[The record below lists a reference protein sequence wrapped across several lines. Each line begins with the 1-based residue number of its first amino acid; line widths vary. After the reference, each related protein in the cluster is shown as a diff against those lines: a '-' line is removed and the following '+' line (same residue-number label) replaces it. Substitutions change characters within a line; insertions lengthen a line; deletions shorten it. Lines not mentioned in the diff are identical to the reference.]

1 MVIPPLTRKRASGR
15 QNSAYRLAQYIKPHF
30 VVGFYVPRD
39 PSSDED
45 FTWPIR
51 EDRLQISM
59 KRFRVPLSIIVGA
72 SVGLL
77 GMLGLLAGLF
87 DTAGS
92 RITDR
97 FFLPRNADPSAVIVA
112 IDDASLGRI
121 GRWPWPRT
129 VHAVLIDRLRESG
142 AKVVALDV
150 NFPEASDLIS
160 DTALATSIK
169 NAGNI
174 VLPVELDFIVQGNAL
189 VFDSKNTVQPI
200 ASIQAE
206 SKAAGFSNIPLDSDG
221 VARRTPIRSQGLD
234 GSEVASFAYEAAR
247 LAGTA
252 PEIASIPLDRSG
264 RMLIN
269 FPGSP
274 RKSFPSISAADVIQD
289 RVDVSRLKDK
299 IVFVGATARDLHDQ
313 QNVATSFG
321 DPMSGVEIHASVYDT
336 LVQRKWLVPISL
348 WIQGLLLLL
357 AGLFLGL
364 LVPRVK
370 ARTSAVAAFVIWFGW
385 IIVAFYL
392 FDRGYVL
399 DIVWISLVVLFG
411 YMGLLLER
419 WLEADAQRRQIRSA
433 FTRYVS
439 PSVVEQLVR
448 EPERLKLGGD
458 RRIMSVLFSDL
469 RGFTTLSEG
478 LTPEK
483 LVGVLNTYLNEMT
496 NIVFE
501 EGGVLDKYIG
511 DAVMAF
517 WNAPLDQAD
526 HAVRS
531 VRTAVRMCKKLEQM
545 NQEGAF
551 PKGIELKVGVGVNT
565 GDMVVGNIGADI
577 RYDYTVI
584 GDSVNLASRTESL
597 CKEYGVLI
605 IITKNTR
612 DMLDESFVTR
622 ELDSVAVKGKKEP
635 VRIYQVLGMV
645 GEVKDEDMKFA
656 KQYEAALNNYYAQK
670 FADAADACGRLLATK
685 PDDLTTQHLLERCY
699 LYQETPPPAD
709 WDGAWIMK
717 KK

>member
-1 MVIPPLTRKRASGR
+1 
-15 QNSAYRLAQYIKPHF
+15 
-30 VVGFYVPRD
+30 
-39 PSSDED
+39 
-45 FTWPIR
+45 
-51 EDRLQISM
+51 M
-59 KRFRVPLSIIVGA
+59 KRFRIALPVIVGL
-72 SVGLL
+72 SVGFV

-87 DTAGS
+87 DTVGS
-92 RITDR
+92 RVTDR
-97 FFLPRNADPSAVIVA
+97 FFLPRTADPSAIIVA

-121 GRWPWPRT
+121 GRWPWPRS
-129 VHAVLIDRLRESG
+129 VHAQLIDRLREAG
-142 AKVVALDV
+142 AKVIALDV
-150 NFPEASDLIS
+150 NFPEPSDTAA
-160 DTALATSIK
+160 DTALATSLK
-169 NAGNI
+169 SARNV
-174 VLPVELDFIVQGNAL
+174 VLPVELDFVVRGNTL

-200 ASIQAE
+200 ALIQAE
-206 SKAAGFSNIPLDSDG
+206 SKAAGFSNIPLDTDG
-221 VARRTPIRSQGLD
+221 VARRLPTQSQGLD
-234 GSEVASFAYEAAR
+234 GSQVVPFAYETAR
-247 LAGTA
+247 LAGRA

-269 FPGSP
+269 FPASP
-274 RKSFPSISAADVIQD
+274 RKAFPIVSAADVIQG
-289 RVDVSRLKDK
+289 RVDAARLKDK
-299 IVFVGATARDLHDQ
+299 VVFIGATARDLHDQ

-336 LVQRKWLVPISL
+336 LVQRKWLVPVSL

-357 AGLFLGL
+357 VGLLLGL

-370 ARTSAVAAFVIWFGW
+370 ARASAIVALVIWLGW
-385 IIVAFYL
+385 IITSFVL

-399 DIVWISLVVLFG
+399 DIVWISLVVFFG

-419 WLEADAQRRQIRSA
+419 WLETDAQRKQIRAA

-458 RRIMSVLFSDL
+458 RRRMSVLFSDL

-478 LTPEK
+478 LTPEQ
-483 LVGVLNTYLNEMT
+483 LVDVLNTYLNEMT

-526 HAVRS
+526 HAARS
-531 VRTAVRMCKKLEQM
+531 VRTAIRMRDKLEQM
-545 NQEGAF
+545 NKEGAF

-565 GDMVVGNIGADI
+565 GDMVVGNIGADV

-597 CKEYGVLI
+597 CKEYGVQI
-605 IITKNTR
+605 IITKNTL
-612 DMLDESFVTR
+612 DMLDESYITR

-635 VRIYQVLGMV
+635 VRIFQVLGMA
-645 GEVKDEDMKFA
+645 GEVEDSHIKFA
-656 KQYEAALNNYYAQK
+656 KQFETALNHYYGRNFTEAAAECEN
-670 FADAADACGRLLATK
+670 LLQIK
-685 PDDLTTQHLLERCY
+685 PDDLTTQHLLERCHI
-699 LYQETPPPAD
+699 YQETPPPAD
-709 WDGAWIMK
+709 WNGAWVMTK
-717 KK
+717 K

>member
-1 MVIPPLTRKRASGR
+1 
-15 QNSAYRLAQYIKPHF
+15 
-30 VVGFYVPRD
+30 
-39 PSSDED
+39 
-45 FTWPIR
+45 
-51 EDRLQISM
+51 M
-59 KRFRVPLSIIVGA
+59 KRFRIALPVIVGL
-72 SVGLL
+72 SVGFV
-77 GMLGLLAGLF
+77 GMLGLLAGVF
-87 DTAGS
+87 DTVGS
-92 RITDR
+92 SVTDR
-97 FFLPRNADPSAVIVA
+97 FFLPRAADPSAIIVA

-121 GRWPWPRT
+121 GRWPWPRS
-129 VHAVLIDRLRESG
+129 VHAQLIDRLREAG

-150 NFPEASDLIS
+150 NFPEPSDAAA
-160 DTALATSIK
+160 DAALAASLK
-169 NAGNI
+169 VAGN
-174 VLPVELDFIVQGNAL
+174 VVVPVELDFVVRGNTL

-200 ASIQAE
+200 ALIQAE
-206 SKAAGFSNIPLDSDG
+206 SKAAGFSNIPLDTDG
-221 VARRTPIRSQGLD
+221 VARRIPTHSQGLD
-234 GSEVASFAYEAAR
+234 GSQVVPFSYEAAR
-247 LAGTA
+247 LAGRA

-274 RKSFPSISAADVIQD
+274 RKAFPIVSAADVIQG
-289 RVDVSRLKDK
+289 RVDASRLKDK
-299 IVFVGATARDLHDQ
+299 VVFVGATARDLHDQ

-336 LVQRKWLVPISL
+336 LVQRKWLVPVSL

-357 AGLFLGL
+357 VGLLLGL

-370 ARTSAVAAFVIWFGW
+370 ASASAIVAIVIWLGW
-385 IIVAFYL
+385 IITSFVL

-399 DIVWISLVVLFG
+399 DIVWISIIVLFG

-419 WLEADAQRRQIRSA
+419 WLESDAQRKQIRAA

-458 RRIMSVLFSDL
+458 RRRMSVLFSDL

-478 LTPEK
+478 LTPEQ
-483 LVGVLNTYLNEMT
+483 LVDVLNTYLNEMT

-526 HAVRS
+526 HAARS
-531 VRTAVRMCKKLEQM
+531 VRTAIRMRDKLEQM
-545 NQEGAF
+545 NKEGAF

-565 GDMVVGNIGADI
+565 GDMVVGNIGADV

-597 CKEYGVLI
+597 CKEYGVQI
-605 IITKNTR
+605 IITKNTL
-612 DMLDESFVTR
+612 DMLDESYITR

-635 VRIYQVLGMV
+635 VRIFQVLGMAS
-645 GEVKDEDMKFA
+645 EVEDSHIKFA
-656 KQYEAALNNYYAQK
+656 KQFETALNHYYGRNFTEAAAECEK
-670 FADAADACGRLLATK
+670 LLQIK
-685 PDDLTTQHLLERCY
+685 PDDLTTQHLLERCHI
-699 LYQETPPPAD
+699 YQETPPPAD
-709 WDGAWIMK
+709 WNGAWVMTK
-717 KK
+717 K

>member
-1 MVIPPLTRKRASGR
+1 
-15 QNSAYRLAQYIKPHF
+15 
-30 VVGFYVPRD
+30 
-39 PSSDED
+39 
-45 FTWPIR
+45 
-51 EDRLQISM
+51 M
-59 KRFRVPLSIIVGA
+59 KRFRIALPVIVGL
-72 SVGLL
+72 SVGFV

-87 DTAGS
+87 DTVGS
-92 RITDR
+92 RVTDR
-97 FFLPRNADPSAVIVA
+97 FFLPRTADPSAIIVA

-121 GRWPWPRT
+121 GRWPWPRS
-129 VHAVLIDRLRESG
+129 VHAQLIDRLREAG
-142 AKVVALDV
+142 AKVIALDV
-150 NFPEASDLIS
+150 NFPEPSDTAA
-160 DTALATSIK
+160 DTALATSLK
-169 NAGNI
+169 AAGNV
-174 VLPVELDFIVQGNAL
+174 VLPVELDFVVRGNTL

-200 ASIQAE
+200 ALIQAE
-206 SKAAGFSNIPLDSDG
+206 SKAAGFSNIPLDTDG
-221 VARRTPIRSQGLD
+221 VARRLPTQSQGLD
-234 GSEVASFAYEAAR
+234 GSQVVPFAYETAR
-247 LAGTA
+247 LAGRA

-269 FPGSP
+269 FPASP
-274 RKSFPSISAADVIQD
+274 RKAFPIVSAADVIQG
-289 RVDVSRLKDK
+289 RVDAARLKDK
-299 IVFVGATARDLHDQ
+299 VVFIGATARDLHDQ

-336 LVQRKWLVPISL
+336 LVQRKWLVPVSL

-357 AGLFLGL
+357 VGLLLGL

-370 ARTSAVAAFVIWFGW
+370 ARASAIVALVIWLGW
-385 IIVAFYL
+385 IITSFVL

-399 DIVWISLVVLFG
+399 DIVWISLVVFFG

-419 WLEADAQRRQIRSA
+419 WLETDAQRKQIRAA

-458 RRIMSVLFSDL
+458 RRRMSVLFSDL

-478 LTPEK
+478 LTPEQ
-483 LVGVLNTYLNEMT
+483 LVDVLNTYLNEMT

-526 HAVRS
+526 HAARS
-531 VRTAVRMCKKLEQM
+531 VRTAIRMRDKLEQM
-545 NQEGAF
+545 NKDGAF

-565 GDMVVGNIGADI
+565 GDMVVGNIGADV

-597 CKEYGVLI
+597 CKEYGVQI
-605 IITKNTR
+605 IITKNTL
-612 DMLDESFVTR
+612 DMLDESYITR

-635 VRIYQVLGMV
+635 VRIFQVLGMA
-645 GEVKDEDMKFA
+645 GEVEDSHIKFA
-656 KQYEAALNNYYAQK
+656 KQFETALNHYYGRNFTEAATECEK
-670 FADAADACGRLLATK
+670 LLQIK
-685 PDDLTTQHLLERCY
+685 PDDLTTQHLLERCHI
-699 LYQETPPPAD
+699 YQETPPPAD
-709 WDGAWIMK
+709 WNGAWVMTK
-717 KK
+717 K

>member
-1 MVIPPLTRKRASGR
+1 
-15 QNSAYRLAQYIKPHF
+15 
-30 VVGFYVPRD
+30 
-39 PSSDED
+39 
-45 FTWPIR
+45 
-51 EDRLQISM
+51 M
-59 KRFRVPLSIIVGA
+59 KRFRIGLSVIVGLA
-72 SVGLL
+72 VGFV
-77 GMLGLLAGLF
+77 GMLALLAGVF
-87 DTAGS
+87 DTVGS
-92 RITDR
+92 RVTDR
-97 FFLPRNADPSAVIVA
+97 FFLPRSADQSAIIVA

-129 VHAVLIDRLRESG
+129 VHAQLIDRLREAG
-142 AKVVALDV
+142 AKVIALDV
-150 NFPEASDLIS
+150 NFPEPSD
-160 DTALATSIK
+160 DAADQALAASMK
-169 NAGNI
+169 SAGNV
-174 VLPVELDFIVQGNAL
+174 VLPVELDFVVQGNDL

-200 ASIQAE
+200 AIIQADA
-206 SKAAGFSNIPLDSDG
+206 KAAGFSNIPLDSDG
-221 VARRTPIRSQGLD
+221 VARRLPIRSQGLD
-234 GSEVASFAYEAAR
+234 GSEVLPFAYEAAR
-247 LAGTA
+247 LAGRA
-252 PEIASIPLDRSG
+252 PETASIPLDRSG

-274 RKSFPSISAADVIQD
+274 RKAFPIVSAADVIQN
-289 RVDVSRLKDK
+289 RVDISRLKDRV
-299 IVFVGATARDLHDQ
+299 VFIGATARDLHDQ

-336 LVQRKWLVPISL
+336 LVQGKWLVPVAL

-357 AGLFLGL
+357 VGLLLGL

-370 ARTSAVAAFVIWFGW
+370 ARTSAAVAFVIWFGW
-385 IIVAFYL
+385 IITAFVL

-419 WLEADAQRRQIRSA
+419 WLESDAQRKQIRAA

-458 RRIMSVLFSDL
+458 RRRMSVLFSDL

-478 LTPEK
+478 LSPEQ
-483 LVGVLNTYLNEMT
+483 LVDVLNTYLNEMT

-526 HAVRS
+526 HGPRS
-531 VRTAVRMCKKLEQM
+531 VRTAIRMRDKLEQM
-545 NQEGAF
+545 NREGAF

-565 GDMVVGNIGADI
+565 GDMVVGNIGADV

-597 CKEYGVLI
+597 CKEYGVQI
-605 IITKNTR
+605 IITKNTL
-612 DMLDESFVTR
+612 DMLDETYITR

-635 VRIYQVLGMV
+635 VRIYQVLGMA
-645 GEVKDEDMKFA
+645 GEVDEGHIKFA
-656 KQYEAALNNYYAQK
+656 RRYEATLHDYYKRRFAEAALE
-670 FADAADACGRLLATK
+670 CEHLLK
-685 PDDLTTQHLLERCY
+685 INPNDLSSQHLLERCKIY
-699 LYQETPPPAD
+699 METPPPED
-709 WDGAWIMK
+709 WDGAWVMTK
-717 KK
+717 K